1 MIQGE
6 KIYLRAVEPNDVDL
20 IFGWENNTANWLNS
34 HTQRPF
40 SRFSIEE
47 HVFSMRDVY
56 SDKQLRLMIVRKDN
70 ETTIGS
76 VDLFDCDFNHLRAGV
91 GILIEKESDRNQGF
105 AKEAL
110 NLLSVYARDVL
121 NLHQLYA
128 EVIENNEN
136 SLHLFQ
142 NCGYQIIG
150 LRKDWIRLPQGFIGE
165 FALQLILKD
174 GKE

>member
-6 KIYLRAVEPNDVDL
+6 RIYLRAVEPGDVDL
-20 IFGWENNTANWLNS
+20 IFAWENNTANWLNS

-40 SRFSIEE
+40 SKFSIEE
-47 HVFSMRDVY
+47 HVFTMRDIY

-76 VDLFDCDFNHLRAGV
+76 VDLFECDFNHQRAGV
-91 GILIEKESDRNQGF
+91 GVLIEKEVDRNQGF

-128 EVIENNEN
+128 EVIATNEN
-136 SLHLFQ
+136 SLHLFK
-142 NCGYQIIG
+142 NCGYETIG
-150 LRKDWIRLPQGFIGE
+150 LRKDWIRTPNGFVGE
-165 FALQLILKD
+165 IALQLILKD